1 MNKNNNLLNL
11 SLARKE
17 MTLNQFISLNE
28 NLKQEIKEANNRV
41 DILKKELEM
50 KNTDLFKYIII
61 YNLNN

>member
-1 MNKNNNLLNL
+1 
-11 SLARKE
+11 

-50 KNTDLFKYIII
+50 KNTDLFKYYHIFK
-61 YNLNN
+61 

>member
-11 SLARKE
+11 SLSRKE

>member
-1 MNKNNNLLNL
+1 
-11 SLARKE
+11 

>member
-1 MNKNNNLLNL
+1 LNKNNNLLNL

>member
-1 MNKNNNLLNL
+1 MLNKNNYFLNL

-50 KNTDLFKYIII
+50 KNTDLFKYYHIFK
-61 YNLNN
+61 